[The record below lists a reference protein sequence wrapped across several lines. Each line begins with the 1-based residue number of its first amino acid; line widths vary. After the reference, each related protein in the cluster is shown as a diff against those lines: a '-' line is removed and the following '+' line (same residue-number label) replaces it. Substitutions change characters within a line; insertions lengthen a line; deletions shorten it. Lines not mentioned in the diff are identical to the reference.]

1 MIRFE
6 KVSKQIGNFSLQDVS
21 FVLPK
26 GYIMCL
32 IGENGAGKTSLLNL
46 ILGLYRPDHG
56 SVRIFDCEYK
66 MDERYIRNQ
75 IGYVLLDTDLFLAN
89 SKLMDQADLIGKY
102 YAGYNRAV
110 LQKYCTDFSLDVRKK
125 WKRLSKGEQL
135 KFQFAF
141 ALSHQPELLVL
152 DEPTANFDPE
162 FREQFLHIITEFI
175 RDGEHSVILATHQLQ
190 EADRIAD
197 YIAFLHQGRLLYA
210 GEKEQLADMYRMVKG
225 EVYKINL
232 LNKERIVCQEIKQ
245 YTASALVRH
254 TKNVTY
260 DSKLTVSTPTLEEIM
275 YYFIKAE
282 GK

>member
-46 ILGLYRPDHG
+46 ILGLCRPDNG
-56 SVRIFDCEYK
+56 SVMIFDCEYK
-66 MDERYIRNQ
+66 MDERYMRNQ

-110 LQKYCTDFSLDVRKK
+110 L
-125 WKRLSKGEQL
+125 
-135 KFQFAF
+135 
-141 ALSHQPELLVL
+141 
-152 DEPTANFDPE
+152 
-162 FREQFLHIITEFI
+162 HIITEFI
-175 RDGEHSVILATHQLQ
+175 RDGEHSAILATHQLQ

-210 GEKEQLADMYRMVKG
+210 GEKEQLADIYRMVKG

-232 LNKERIVCQEIKQ
+232 LHKERIVYQEIKQ

-254 TKNVTY
+254 IKNGTY
-260 DSKLTVSTPTLEEIM
+260 DSNLTVSTPTLEEIM